1 MQTATTAGNANFADP
16 SQDTLEEMIPKL
28 FRILFSTP
36 YIGFII
42 QVNSRAI
49 TVSGKSHGSM
59 KITRKIVLP

>member
-16 SQDTLEEMIPKL
+16 SQDTLEEMIPKA
-28 FRILFSTP
+28 FQDTIQYT
-36 YIGFII
+36 IHWFII